1 MKNQLTWVE
10 LSPTSAVQ
18 ENPLRSVCS
27 HPGAAVTAIPVT
39 ITVTMLIIC
48 SVIMALAVMAT
59 DFEKI
64 YPRIIT
70 SHDILMHH
78 CSTNF
83 Q

>member
-1 MKNQLTWVE
+1 MKNQLTLVG

-27 HPGAAVTAIPVT
+27 HPGAAVTATTVD

-59 DFEKI
+59 GFDKKI
-64 YPRIIT
+64 
-70 SHDILMHH
+70 LE
-78 CSTNF
+78 
-83 Q
+83 